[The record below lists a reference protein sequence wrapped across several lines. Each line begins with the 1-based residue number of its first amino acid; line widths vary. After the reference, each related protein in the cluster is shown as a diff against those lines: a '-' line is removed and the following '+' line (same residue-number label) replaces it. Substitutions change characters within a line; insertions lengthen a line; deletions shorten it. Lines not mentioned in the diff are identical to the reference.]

1 MGFKPTKYDPDV
13 YMRLAEDGHSYDY
26 IGCHTDDLTIVAAD
40 AQQVLN
46 QLLGHYVKGCDEFQ
60 LSFPWCPSLD
70 DAESDFH
77 GVLLWMTQR
86 VMQSC
91 AHKNSI
97 SV

>member
-46 QLLGHYVKGCDEFQ
+46 QLLGHYVKGCHA
-60 LSFPWCPSLD
+60 LM
-70 DAESDFH
+70 
-77 GVLLWMTQR
+77 GVGGD
-86 VMQSC
+86 VGYVC
-91 AHKNSI
+91 
-97 SV
+97 